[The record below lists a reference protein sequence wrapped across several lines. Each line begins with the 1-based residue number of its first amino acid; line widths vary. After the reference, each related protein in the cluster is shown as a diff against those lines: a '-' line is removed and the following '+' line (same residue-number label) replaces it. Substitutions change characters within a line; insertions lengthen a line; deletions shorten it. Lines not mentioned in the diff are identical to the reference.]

1 MFVKPANL
9 GSSVGISKAHNF
21 AELETALQLAA
32 QFDRK
37 IIVERAIV
45 GQELECAVLGND
57 KPIAATPCEILPS
70 REFYDYEDKYLLDQA
85 KIELPARISPEKTEE
100 LRRLAVECYLAVEC
114 SGMARVDFLLES
126 ATGRLYINEI
136 NTIPGFTSISMYPK
150 MWEHSG
156 LPMPKL
162 IDRLIEL
169 ALERHAAKKA
179 HQVHAMKFRFTAA
192 LLFLFLPAVCADDL
206 ETQVKRF
213 VDAYATVER
222 EAADPVPPEK
232 AFYEGAIPG
241 LLRRLDPHSVFF
253 DPGQFEQLKKMET
266 STQKGFGT
274 VVSILPGRII
284 VLQTLPGTPSAKSGM
299 APGDEILAI
308 NGYAVDR
315 LDMDQMIQLL
325 TQSRQQPARL
335 VIRRPGNARVLDFVL
350 TPEEMQAPSVD
361 RAFHLKPGVGY
372 LRVSSFDEKT
382 GEQIKEAIEKLG
394 GANLKGLVLDL
405 RNNPGGLLPAA
416 LYTSALFLEPGQK
429 ILSVRGRKV
438 EEQDQTVPPGSM
450 PYVFP
455 MAVLINAKSASASE
469 IVSGALQDHDRAAII
484 GEPSYGKGL
493 VQSVFPLS
501 DSTGMALT
509 TALYY
514 TPSGRSIQRPLKG
527 AEFALSATA
536 SHPNKQSE
544 FRTDSGRVVKGGG
557 GIQPDYE
564 VYPEA
569 PTRLRAVL
577 EASGLFTTFAIDYV
591 GKHPGIP
598 QDFEVS
604 GPLLDDFQLF
614 LSQRNI
620 QPGVADWSR
629 DRDIIRNRLKT
640 EIFNQ
645 AFGVEKGD
653 EVEAQRDALIQ
664 KALEVIGHR

>member
-1 MFVKPANL
+1 VRL
-9 GSSVGISKAHNF
+9 
-21 AELETALQLAA
+21 
-32 QFDRK
+32 
-37 IIVERAIV
+37 
-45 GQELECAVLGND
+45 
-57 KPIAATPCEILPS
+57 IAS
-70 REFYDYEDKYLLDQA
+70 LLLLS
-85 KIELPARISPEKTEE
+85 LPA
-100 LRRLAVECYLAVEC
+100 
-114 SGMARVDFLLES
+114 AR
-126 ATGRLYINEI
+126 
-136 NTIPGFTSISMYPK
+136 
-150 MWEHSG
+150 
-156 LPMPKL
+156 
-162 IDRLIEL
+162 
-169 ALERHAAKKA
+169 
-179 HQVHAMKFRFTAA
+179 
-192 LLFLFLPAVCADDL
+192 ADDV

-213 VDAYATVER
+213 VDAFAIVER
-222 EAADPVPPEK
+222 EAADPVSPEK

-253 DPGQFEQLKKMET
+253 DPGQFDQLKKMET
-266 STQKGFGT
+266 STQKGFGS

-299 APGDEILAI
+299 APGDEILSI
-308 NGYAVDR
+308 NGYAIDR
-315 LDMDQMIQLL
+315 LDMEQMIALL

-335 VIRRPGNARVLDFVL
+335 AVRRPGNARVLEFVL
-350 TPEEMQAPSVD
+350 TPEEMQAPSVE
-361 RAFHLKPGVGY
+361 RAFELKPGVGY
-372 LRVSSFDEKT
+372 LRVASFDEKT

-394 GANLKGLVLDL
+394 GAKLKGLVLDL

-416 LYTSALFLEPGQK
+416 LFLEPGQK

-438 EEQDQTVPPGSM
+438 DEQDQTVPPGAV
-450 PYVFP
+450 PYAFP

-536 SHPNKQSE
+536 KNPNKQSE
-544 FRTDSGRVVKGGG
+544 FRTDSGRIVKGGG

-577 EASGLFTTFAIDYV
+577 EASGSFTTFAIDYFK
-591 GKHPGIP
+591 KHSEIP
-598 QDFEVS
+598 HDFEVS
-604 GPLLDDFQLF
+604 GALLDDFKLF
-614 LSQRNI
+614 LSERSI
-620 QPGVADWSR
+620 QPGIGDWST
-629 DRDIIRNRLKT
+629 DRDAIRNRLKA

-653 EVEAQRDALIQ
+653 EVEAQRARARRP
-664 KALEVIGHR
+664 KAAHPDRRAPR